1 MRSANASTSIAPWLA
16 LAVGVVNLLGTL
28 FLFLMF
34 ILMLTSVS
42 NGDPFGPLNDFSNGL
57 GAALSA
63 ALAAALH
70 GWLRARGPRIALPA
84 TILALV
90 GALIGIYGSW
100 LIMSGTTGFVLA
112 GLVSMAGYALIGLS
126 LLALNHGSSWP
137 RGLVKLGI
145 ATGAVMA
152 LGLAAIP
159 SVLMRIDSLEAAV
172 WHTWIGQAG
181 WFGWGVLLPVWALRL
196 WKALRSAA

>member
-1 MRSANASTSIAPWLA
+1 MRAANASTSIAPWLA

-34 ILMLTSVS
+34 MLMFTGQS

-63 ALAAALH
+63 ALAASLH
-70 GWLRARGPRIALPA
+70 GWLRARKPRIALPA
-84 TILALV
+84 LILAIV

-100 LIMSGTTGFVLA
+100 LIMSDRTGFVLA
-112 GLVSMAGYALIGLS
+112 GLVSMAGYGLIGLW
-126 LLALNHGSSWP
+126 LLAVNRGSSWP
-137 RGLVKLGI
+137 QGLVKLGI
-145 ATGAVMA
+145 AVGAVMV

-159 SVLMRIDSLEAAV
+159 SIFMRIDSFEASA
-172 WHTWIGQAG
+172 WHTWIGQ
-181 WFGWGVLLPVWALRL
+181 
-196 WKALRSAA
+196 SAW